1 MVDVDACTASFSMEI
16 IFQCL
21 WIEMANLNTGQ
32 KFLIPTQVDEL
43 LALRISVGCRF
54 DRLLLSRQQVEE
66 RKKERERALLF

>member
-1 MVDVDACTASFSMEI
+1 MEI

-32 KFLIPTQVDEL
+32 KFLIPTQVDIEP

-54 DRLLLSRQQVEE
+54 DRLLLSGKNEHSVG
-66 RKKERERALLF
+66 K

>member
-1 MVDVDACTASFSMEI
+1 MCFDCYIPKLHLTMEI

-32 KFLIPTQVDEL
+32 KFLIPTQVDIEP

-54 DRLLLSRQQVEE
+54 DRLLLSREYTNG
-66 RKKERERALLF
+66 

>member
-1 MVDVDACTASFSMEI
+1 MEI

-32 KFLIPTQVDEL
+32 KFLIPTQVDIEP

-54 DRLLLSRQQVEE
+54 DRLLLSREYTNE
-66 RKKERERALLF
+66 LN